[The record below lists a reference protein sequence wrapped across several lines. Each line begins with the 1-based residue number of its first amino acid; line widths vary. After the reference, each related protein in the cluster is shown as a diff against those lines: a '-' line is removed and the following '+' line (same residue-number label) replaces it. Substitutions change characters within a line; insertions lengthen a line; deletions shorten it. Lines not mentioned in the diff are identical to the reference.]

1 VTRER
6 VERRVAAGDDSG
18 ADRPPSGVE
27 VATRRVGILGGTF
40 DPIHLGHLGLAAAAL
55 DRLGLD
61 EVVFVPAGRPPHKLG
76 RPISPARD
84 RLAMV
89 ELAIAGRPR
98 FRVSPIEIERE
109 GPSYTVDTVEALRD
123 LAARSGR
130 PVELTVILSAESF
143 ADLEEWHEPGRLLRN
158 ARIAVAPRPGHPPP
172 SLGRVAARWPE
183 LAGRVELLDGPSLDV
198 SASEIRARAAAGR
211 PIDGLVPASVARYI
225 KAHHLYREHPAR
237 KDHP

>member
-1 VTRER
+1 MTREAT
-6 VERRVAAGDDSG
+6 ERRASAAGGRG
-18 ADRPPSGVE
+18 ADRPPSGID

-61 EVVFVPAGRPPHKLG
+61 EVLFVPAGQPPHKLG
-76 RPISPARD
+76 RPISPAKD

-89 ELAIAGRPR
+89 ELAIADRPG
-98 FRVSPIEIERE
+98 FGVSRLEIERA
-109 GPSYTVDTVEALRD
+109 GPSYTADTVEAVRD
-123 LAARSGR
+123 LAAGSGT

-143 ADLEEWHEPGRLLRN
+143 ADFEHWHEPERLLRT
-158 ARIAVAPRPGHPPP
+158 ARIAVAPRPGHRRP

-198 SASEIRARAAAGR
+198 SASEIRARTAAGQS
-211 PIDGLVPASVARYI
+211 IDGLVPASVAHYI
-225 KAHHLYREHPAR
+225 KAHHLYRNHPAR
-237 KDHP
+237 KDHQ

>member
-6 VERRVAAGDDSG
+6 VERPVSAGGGAG

-76 RPISPARD
+76 RPISPASD

-98 FRVSPIEIERE
+98 FRVSPVEIERE

-172 SLGRVAARWPE
+172 SLDRVAARWPE

-198 SASEIRARAAAGR
+198 SASEIRARAAADR